1 MFLEIII
8 QRMVRV
14 KNIIE
19 HNKKTFG
26 CKSQTTKMISYK
38 IANALPSERL
48 PHARKHC
55 FCQRVKDVQHTPKGG
70 NNVTLHA
77 S

>member
-1 MFLEIII
+1 M
-8 QRMVRV
+8 
-14 KNIIE
+14 
-19 HNKKTFG
+19 T
-26 CKSQTTKMISYK
+26 SYK

-55 FCQRVKDVQHTPKGG
+55 LCQSVKGVQHTPKGG
-70 NNVTLHA
+70 KNVILHA

>member
-1 MFLEIII
+1 M
-8 QRMVRV
+8 
-14 KNIIE
+14 
-19 HNKKTFG
+19 T
-26 CKSQTTKMISYK
+26 SYK

-55 FCQRVKDVQHTPKGG
+55 LCQRVKGVQHTPKGG

>member
-1 MFLEIII
+1 MFLEITI
-8 QRMVRV
+8 QKVVRV
-14 KNIIE
+14 KNITK

-26 CKSQTTKMISYK
+26 CKSQTIEMTSYK
-38 IANALPSERL
+38 ITNALPSERL
-48 PHARKHC
+48 PHIRKRC
-55 FCQRVKDVQHTPKGG
+55 LCQRVKGVQHTPKGG

>member
-1 MFLEIII
+1 M
-8 QRMVRV
+8 
-14 KNIIE
+14 
-19 HNKKTFG
+19 T
-26 CKSQTTKMISYK
+26 SYK
-38 IANALPSERL
+38 IANALPSERS

-55 FCQRVKDVQHTPKGG
+55 LCQRVKGVQHTRKGG